1 MPEEMQTSK
10 KKNAI
15 YNPFITIIYNKNKI
29 KRVLG
34 HTWHYTKLNFCEV
47 SLRLSQKGKIMWG
60 QQIAFLRDFW
70 SLKFILQSGAKPRS
84 YWNQG
89 V

>member
-1 MPEEMQTSK
+1 MEVKSYQWNLQMNPTPGKLVHEMPEEMQTSK

-34 HTWHYTKLNFCEV
+34 HT
-47 SLRLSQKGKIMWG
+47 
-60 QQIAFLRDFW
+60 
-70 SLKFILQSGAKPRS
+70 
-84 YWNQG
+84 
-89 V
+89 